1 MAFRI
6 GDEETICPANGL
18 NGEDVELMFGE
29 VWRGPQGERGER
41 GETGPQGPQGEQGPQ
56 GVPGP
61 TGPRGPQGAT
71 GEKGEQGER
80 GYKGD
85 TGARGPQGEK
95 GDPGEQGPQG
105 EKGDRGEQGLPGLT
119 GPVGPQGPK
128 GDNTAVFIDLDAAGE
143 DHELLKGEIRHA
155 EQTRRDGIKS
165 LLLVRDGGLDHI
177 AYDTQIGQGIFR
189 LTACA
194 IDEPSRELRTIRIDA
209 TYTQC
214 AILTATVRRNG
225 MPLRDVVSVRIDDLT
240 PETDADT
247 ICERFAPVAA
257 RIAQEPEQVEV
268 LIVAGQTEEGYVP
281 GFCRWTEESETP
293 AERAA
298 GRQLQ
303 IAFGGT
309 VPQEGKTVTLH
320 MQVSCELVADR
331 MVAAAVLS
339 VRRSRITD
347 EAFVTE
353 TAETL
358 RQEMTAADVST
369 LTEAKNYTDSRE
381 TTIRADFA
389 EADNDLHAAVEA
401 ETERATAEE
410 AAIRADFTV
419 HADGNRNEFAG
430 LHELVD
436 ELETEDERQQGEIDL
451 LGTAIETETA
461 RATEEEGAIRA
472 DFEAADEGLRTAI
485 ETEAE
490 RATEEEV
497 AIRSDFTSADATTL
511 TAAKAYTDDRETV
524 LRGGADEAYNTL
536 RKLQTY
542 IETINR
548 AISGTETPDVIDTLN
563 EALAFIREHQSE
575 IESLVG
581 TYLKKTAI
589 ADNLTTDDA
598 TKVLSARQGVEIAGR
613 IGTLATKADLTT
625 HTTDTT
631 QHLTAEE
638 RADWNAKL
646 DASAYTA
653 ADVLAKLLTVDGRG
667 SGLET
672 DAVANQKS
680 GAALKIWQGSEAEY
694 TAIADKDANTIYIV
708 L

>member
-1 MAFRI
+1 MGFKI
-6 GDEETICPANGL
+6 GDDETIYPATGL
-18 NGEDVELMFGE
+18 SGEDVELMFGE
-29 VWRGPQGERGER
+29 VFRGPQGERGER

-56 GVPGP
+56 GDPGP

-71 GEKGEQGER
+71 GEQGPQGER

-119 GPVGPQGPK
+119 GPRGPQGPK
-128 GDNTAVFIDLDAAGE
+128 GENTAIRIDLDAAGD

-155 EQTRRDGIKS
+155 EQALRGNSRP
-165 LLLVRDGGLDHI
+165 LLLVRDEGRDHI
-177 AYDTQIGQGIFR
+177 AYEVRVEKGVF
-189 LTACA
+189 LVTACA
-194 IDEPSRELRTIRIDA
+194 IDEPSRELRTVRIDA

-214 AILTATVRRNG
+214 AILTARVERRA
-225 MPLRDVVSVRIDDLT
+225 MSLRDVVAVRINDLT
-240 PETDADT
+240 PETDSET
-247 ICERFAPVAA
+247 LCERFAEVAA
-257 RIAQEPEQVEV
+257 WVSREPQRVEV
-268 LIVAGQTEEGYVP
+268 LIVAGETEEGYVP
-281 GFCRWTEESETP
+281 GFCRWTEESKTP
-293 AERAA
+293 DKRAA

-309 VPQEGKTVTLH
+309 VPQEGATVTLH
-320 MQVSCELVADR
+320 IQVSCELVADR

-358 RQEMTAADVST
+358 RQEMAEADSST
-369 LTEAKNYTDSRE
+369 LTGAKDYTDSRE
-381 TTIRADFA
+381 TEIRTDF
-389 EADNDLHAAVEA
+389 EAVNDDLRTAIEA
-401 ETERATAEE
+401 ESERATAEE
-410 AAIRADFTV
+410 AAIRADF
-419 HADGNRNEFAG
+419 
-430 LHELVD
+430 
-436 ELETEDERQQGEIDL
+436 
-451 LGTAIETETA
+451 
-461 RATEEEGAIRA
+461 
-472 DFEAADEGLRTAI
+472 EAADEVLRTAI
-485 ETEAE
+485 ETEVE

-524 LRGGADEAYNTL
+524 LRGGADEGYNTL

-542 IETINR
+542 IETIHR

-589 ADNLTTDDA
+589 ADDLTTDDA
-598 TKVLSARQGVEIAGR
+598 TRVLSARQGVKIAG
-613 IGTLATKADLTT
+613 IIETLAADADLTA
-625 HTTDTT
+625 HVADTT
-631 QHLTAEE
+631 KHITAEE
-638 RADWNAKL
+638 REDWNAKL

-653 ADVLAKLLTVDGRG
+653 ADVLAKLLTVDGHH
-667 SGLET
+667 SGL
-672 DAVANQKS
+672 VAD
-680 GAALKIWQGSEAEY
+680 
-694 TAIADKDANTIYIV
+694 AIADQRTGATFKVWIGPAELFDASTADSGIIYIT

>member
-6 GDEETICPANGL
+6 GDDETIRPSVGL
-18 NGEDVELMFGE
+18 SGEDVELMFGE
-29 VWRGPQGERGER
+29 VWRGPRGDRGER
-41 GETGPQGPQGEQGPQ
+41 GETGPRGPQGEPGPQ

-61 TGPRGPQGAT
+61 TGPRGAQGAT
-71 GEKGEQGER
+71 GEQGPQGER
-80 GYKGD
+80 GYKRD

-95 GDPGEQGPQG
+95 GEPGAPGPQG

-119 GPVGPQGPK
+119 GPIGPQGPK
-128 GDNTAVFIDLDAAGE
+128 GDNTAVFIDLDAAGD

-155 EQTRRDGIKS
+155 EQALHGDSRP
-165 LLLVRDGGLDHI
+165 LLVVRDGGHDFV
-177 AYDTQIGQGIFR
+177 AYETQADRGIFH
-189 LTACA
+189 LTAWA
-194 IDEPSRELRTIRIDA
+194 LDESSRELRTVRIDA

-214 AILTATVRRNG
+214 AILTAGVERSSL
-225 MPLRDVVSVRIDDLT
+225 PLRDVVSVRIDDLT
-240 PETDADT
+240 PETDSDT

-281 GFCRWTEESETP
+281 GFCRWTEESETL

-298 GRQLQ
+298 GQKLQ

-309 VPQEGKTVTLH
+309 VPQEGKAVTLH

-331 MVAAAVLS
+331 IVAAAVLS

-353 TAETL
+353 TEETL

-369 LTEAKNYTDSRE
+369 LTEAKSYTDSRE
-381 TTIRADFA
+381 TMIRS
-389 EADNDLHAAVEA
+389 
-401 ETERATAEE
+401 
-410 AAIRADFTV
+410 DFTS
-419 HADGNRNEFAG
+419 ADK
-430 LHELVD
+430 V
-436 ELETEDERQQGEIDL
+436 
-451 LGTAIETETA
+451 
-461 RATEEEGAIRA
+461 
-472 DFEAADEGLRTAI
+472 LRTAI

-511 TAAKAYTDDRETV
+511 TAAKAYTDDRETI
-524 LRGGADEAYNTL
+524 LRGGADEGYNTL

-542 IETINR
+542 IEAINR

-598 TKVLSARQGVEIAGR
+598 TRVLSARQGVELVSRLGN
-613 IGTLATKADLTT
+613 LATNDDFTA
-625 HTTDTT
+625 HTDDTERHIT
-631 QHLTAEE
+631 STE
-638 RADWNAKL
+638 RAAWNAKL
-646 DASAYTA
+646 NASAYTA

-667 SGLET
+667 SGL
-672 DAVANQKS
+672 
-680 GAALKIWQGSEAEY
+680 AADS
-694 TAIADKDANTIYIV
+694 IADQQAGSTLKVWRGTEAQYNALSSKDANTLYI
-708 L
+708 LTK

>member
-6 GDEETICPANGL
+6 GDDETICPANGL

-41 GETGPQGPQGEQGPQ
+41 GETGPQGPQGDPGPQ

-61 TGPRGPQGAT
+61 AGPRGPQGAT

-105 EKGDRGEQGLPGLT
+105 EKGDPGEQGLPGLT

-155 EQTRRDGIKS
+155 EQALHGDSRP
-165 LLLVRDGGLDHI
+165 LLVVRDGGHDFV
-177 AYDTQIGQGIFR
+177 AYETQADRGIFH
-189 LTACA
+189 LTAWA
-194 IDEPSRELRTIRIDA
+194 LDESLRELQTVRIDA

-214 AILTATVRRNG
+214 AILTAGVGRSSL
-225 MPLRDVVSVRIDDLT
+225 PLRDVVSVRIDDLT

-268 LIVAGQTEEGYVP
+268 LIVAGETEEGYVP

-293 AERAA
+293 DKRAA

-309 VPQEGKTVTLH
+309 VPQEGKTITLH

-389 EADNDLHAAVEA
+389 EADNDLHAAVKA

-410 AAIRADFTV
+410 AAIRADFTA

-430 LHELVD
+430 LHEHVD
-436 ELETEDERQQGEIDL
+436 KLEAEDERQQGEIDL
-451 LGTAIETETA
+451 LGTAIETETERATEEEAAIRAEFAAADTTLQAAIETETA
-461 RATEEEGAIRA
+461 RATEEEGAIRSDFISA
-472 DFEAADEGLRTAI
+472 DKELSTAI
-485 ETEAE
+485 ETETE
-490 RATEEEV
+490 RAVEEET
-497 AIRSDFTSADATTL
+497 AIRTEFAAADTATL
-511 TAAKAYTDDRETV
+511 TTV
-524 LRGGADEAYNTL
+524 RGGADEGYNTL

-542 IETINR
+542 IEAINR

-598 TKVLSARQGVEIAGR
+598 TKVLSARQGVE
-613 IGTLATKADLTT
+613 LVV
-625 HTTDTT
+625 
-631 QHLTAEE
+631 QHEALAEE
-638 RADWNAKL
+638 VSQKL
-646 DASAYTA
+646 DTSAYKA

-694 TAIADKDANTIYIV
+694 TAIADKDANTIYLV